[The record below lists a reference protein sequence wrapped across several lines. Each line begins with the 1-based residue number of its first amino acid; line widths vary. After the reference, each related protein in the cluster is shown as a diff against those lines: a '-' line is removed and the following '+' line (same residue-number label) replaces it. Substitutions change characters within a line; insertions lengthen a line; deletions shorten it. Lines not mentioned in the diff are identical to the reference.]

1 MNNKLV
7 VALTGGIGSGKT
19 TVSDLFA
26 ELGVEIIDSDIL
38 AREVVEPGQPALDE
52 VIAVFGDDILN
63 EAGGLNRKRLRER
76 VFADPAKRKVLE
88 KILHPRIIAEMD
100 RRVSL
105 VIDSYCIVCIP
116 LLFETG
122 RQHQFDQI
130 LVVDVAPET
139 QISRTLQ
146 RDGSPRSTI
155 EGILDAQVDRSQR
168 LAFAD
173 HVIDNSGDIE
183 AVRQEVSRVHEIF
196 LELAGH

>member
-1 MNNKLV
+1 M

-26 ELGVEIIDSDIL
+26 ALGVIIIDSDIL

-52 VIAVFGDDILN
+52 VIALFGEDIVN
-63 EAGGLNRKRLRER
+63 EAGGLNRKKLRER
-76 VFADPAKRKVLE
+76 VFADPDKRKALE
-88 KILHPRIIAEMD
+88 TILHPRIIAEMG

-105 VIDSYCIVCIP
+105 VTDSYCIVCIP

-122 RQHQFDQI
+122 RQSQFDQV
-130 LVVDVAPET
+130 LVVDVAPEL
-139 QISRTLQ
+139 QITRTLQ

-155 EGILDAQVDRSQR
+155 ESILEAQVDRAQR

-183 AVRQEVSRVHEIF
+183 SVRQQVAQLHERF